1 MKIRNEKSYKRT
13 RRHLRV
19 RRKVIGT
26 QERPRLNVFRSLRHI
41 YAQII
46 DDTKGFTLASAS
58 SLKLGAVESKENDTS
73 KKIIEARAVGKA
85 IAEAAKEKGI
95 TKINFD
101 RGGYLYHGRV
111 AALAEAA
118 RKAGLEF

>member
-1 MKIRNEKSYKRT
+1 MKFKSEKEYKRH

-19 RRKVIGT
+19 RRKIIGET
-26 QERPRLNVFRSLRHI
+26 ERPRLCVFRSLRHI

-46 DDTKGFTLASAS
+46 DDTKGHTLTSAS
-58 SLKLGAVESKENDTS
+58 SMKLVLEPGEETS
-73 KKIIEARAVGKA
+73 RKLLAAKAVGKA
-85 IAEAAKEKGI
+85 IAESAKEKGI
-95 TKINFD
+95 TKVKFD

-118 RKAGLEF
+118 REAGLEF